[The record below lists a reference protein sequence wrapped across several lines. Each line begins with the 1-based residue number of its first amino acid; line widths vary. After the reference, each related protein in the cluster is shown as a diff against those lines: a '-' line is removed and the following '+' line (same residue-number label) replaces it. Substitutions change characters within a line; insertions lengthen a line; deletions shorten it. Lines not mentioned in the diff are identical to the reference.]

1 MKEKFPFSAPE
12 LVVTKDMCDINGHMN
27 VAYYLKIFDE
37 CSRPLF
43 EDMGFNDESS
53 FSIFALEDSLR
64 YLKEFLSDPRV
75 IEVPKLIWQTI
86 LRLVILNLEFNHRAI
101 KNIT

>member
-12 LVVTKDMCDINGHMN
+12 LVVTKDMCDVNGHMN

-43 EDMGFNDESS
+43 F
-53 FSIFALEDSLR
+53 FF
-64 YLKEFLSDPRV
+64 
-75 IEVPKLIWQTI
+75 
-86 LRLVILNLEFNHRAI
+86 
-101 KNIT
+101 